1 MTTAQFLG
9 NPTRYDPYKNFRFK
23 IKWDGN
29 YVAGISNVSG
39 VSHGTQPV
47 THRGGGDPSVPRL
60 SPDQTAN
67 GAITLEQGV
76 THDAAFEQWANKVW
90 DYKDSTGTDANASL
104 NDSRKDIVIEL
115 YNEAGQIVLAYNVYR
130 CWVSEFSALPELNAM
145 GDAIAIQTLKLENEG
160 WDRVETVG
168 EPAPPSGGSP
178 AS

>member
-1 MTTAQFLG
+1 MTASLF
-9 NPTRYDPYKNFRFK
+9 PADAARYDPCKNYRFK
-23 IKWDGN
+23 IKWGGS
-29 YVAGISNVSG
+29 YVAGISKVSG
-39 VSHGTQPV
+39 LSHTSQVGP
-47 THRGGGDPSVPRL
+47 HRGDGDPSVPRT
-60 SPDQTAN
+60 SPGQTTYD
-67 GAITLEQGV
+67 AITLEQGV

-168 EPAPPSGGSP
+168 EPAPPSGGNP